1 MGTVY
6 SRPPR
11 ATARLLENVYCPM
24 FPDDRRLDIEG
35 ASKLDLGT
43 LETRGVPLTE
53 LKAAE

>member
-1 MGTVY
+1 
-6 SRPPR
+6 
-11 ATARLLENVYCPM
+11 M